1 MKKLILMLVLFTAVS
16 TINVQAQG
24 GQGGDPAAMLARM
37 KERMKP
43 QLIEKTKLTDAQAD
57 KVIEIN
63 FEARSQMRGMRDL
76 SEEDRKKKMDE
87 VRAATDKKYKEMPLT
102 DDQIKAV
109 NDFYDE
115 WRKNMQQQRN
125 GGGGNQ

>member
-1 MKKLILMLVLFTAVS
+1 MKKLILMLVLFTAVA
-16 TINVQAQG
+16 TINAEAQG

>member
-1 MKKLILMLVLFTAVS
+1 MKKLILMLVLFTAVA
-16 TINVQAQG
+16 TTNVQAQG

-76 SEEDRKKKMDE
+76 NEEDRKKKMDE